1 MAVTKADLSKLK
13 HEIITSLKDEL
24 MIQIKDELMI
34 KIKDELKI
42 TIKEEIKDAMRE
54 FKNDILGEIRGMQK
68 SIEDLDNT
76 VQENKD
82 EIKSLMDRTK
92 ALETQNTQKD
102 AKIKEL
108 TDEVNDTQQHQRNFS
123 IRIKGLHVPK
133 EYKDEEFLKYV
144 YTQAIQPTLEFA
156 KLKGELS
163 KVPEYDKVIEHGH
176 ILPSRSSPTGS
187 RRSQT
192 GPPLI
197 ILRFLSRP
205 IRAKVI
211 KFSYPALNP
220 LDAAKHKWFI
230 PKEYR
235 LSNEKNNQRGNIQ
248 INGDLTRRNSE
259 LLAALRV
266 EAKKKDKVHK
276 VWTTLN
282 GKIMYAS
289 DPESKNTKIMNSLFQ
304 KY

>member
-1 MAVTKADLSKLK
+1 LSKLK
-13 HEIITSLKDEL
+13 DEIVSSL
-24 MIQIKDELMI
+24 
-34 KIKDELKI
+34 KDELKI

-54 FKNDILGEIRGMQK
+54 FKNHILGEIRSIQK
-68 SIEDLDNT
+68 SIEDLDAT
-76 VQENKD
+76 VKENKD
-82 EIKSLMDRTK
+82 EIKSLMDRTR

-102 AKIKEL
+102 NKIKEL
-108 TDEVNDTQQHQRNFS
+108 TDKINNMQQHQRNFS
-123 IRIKGLHVPK
+123 ICIKGLHVTK

-144 YTQAIQPTLEFA
+144 YTQAIQPSLEFA
-156 KLKGELS
+156 KLKGEIS
-163 KVPEYDKVIEHGH
+163 QVPEYDKVIEHGH
-176 ILPSRSSPTGS
+176 VLPSRSPPAGS

-230 PKEYR
+230 PKDYR
-235 LSNEKNNQRGNIQ
+235 LSNEKINQRGTIQ

-266 EAKKKDKVHK
+266 EAKKKEKVHK

>member
-1 MAVTKADLSKLK
+1 MAISKADLSKLK
-13 HEIITSLKDEL
+13 DQIVTSLKE
-24 MIQIKDELMI
+24 
-34 KIKDELKI
+34 ELKM
-42 TIKEEIKDAMRE
+42 TIKEEIKDAMR
-54 FKNDILGEIRGMQK
+54 DILGEIRSMQK
-68 SIEDLDNT
+68 SIEDLDAT
-76 VQENKD
+76 VKENKD
-82 EIKSLMDRTK
+82 EIKSLMDRTQ

-102 AKIKEL
+102 NKIKEL
-108 TDEVNDTQQHQRNFS
+108 TDEINDTQQHQRNFS

-156 KLKGELS
+156 KLKGEIS
-163 KVPEYDKVIEHGH
+163 QVPEFDKVIEHGH
-176 ILPSRSSPTGS
+176 ILPARPSPAGS

-211 KFSYPALNP
+211 KYSYPALNP
-220 LDAAKHKWFI
+220 VDAAKHKWFI

-235 LSNEKNNQRGNIQ
+235 LSNEKNNQKGNIQ

>member
-1 MAVTKADLSKLK
+1 
-13 HEIITSLKDEL
+13 
-24 MIQIKDELMI
+24 
-34 KIKDELKI
+34 
-42 TIKEEIKDAMRE
+42 MRE
-54 FKNDILGEIRGMQK
+54 FKNHILGEIRSMQK
-68 SIEDLDNT
+68 SIEDLDAT
-76 VQENKD
+76 VKENKD
-82 EIKSLMDRTK
+82 EIKSLMDRTQ
-92 ALETQNTQKD
+92 ALETQNTKKD
-102 AKIKEL
+102 NKIKEL
-108 TDEVNDTQQHQRNFS
+108 TDEINDTQQHQRNFS

-156 KLKGELS
+156 KLKGEIS
-163 KVPEYDKVIEHGH
+163 QVPEFDKVIEHGH
-176 ILPSRSSPTGS
+176 ILPARPSPAGS

-211 KFSYPALNP
+211 KYSYPALNP
-220 LDAAKHKWFI
+220 VDAAKHKWFI

-235 LSNEKNNQRGNIQ
+235 LSNEKNNQKGNIQ

-266 EAKKKDKVHK
+266 EAKKKDKVHE

-282 GKIMYAS
+282 RKIMYAS
-289 DPESKNTKIMNSLFQ
+289 DHESENTKNHELSISEILNLNSFKLKLVNDFL
-304 KY
+304 KLSSNIENVALVLKSAPFCTLCLNL

>member
-1 MAVTKADLSKLK
+1 M
-13 HEIITSLKDEL
+13 
-24 MIQIKDELMI
+24 
-34 KIKDELKI
+34 
-42 TIKEEIKDAMRE
+42 TIKEEIKDAMR
-54 FKNDILGEIRGMQK
+54 DILGEIRSMQK
-68 SIEDLDNT
+68 SIEDLDAT
-76 VQENKD
+76 VKENKD
-82 EIKSLMDRTK
+82 EIKSLMDRTQ
-92 ALETQNTQKD
+92 AIETQNTQKD
-102 AKIKEL
+102 NKIKEL
-108 TDEVNDTQQHQRNFS
+108 TDEINDTQQHQRNFS

-156 KLKGELS
+156 KLKGEIS
-163 KVPEYDKVIEHGH
+163 QVPEFDKVIEHGH
-176 ILPSRSSPTGS
+176 ILPARPSPAGS

-211 KFSYPALNP
+211 KYSYPALNP
-220 LDAAKHKWFI
+220 VDAAKHKWFI

-235 LSNEKNNQRGNIQ
+235 LSNEKNNQKGNIQ

>member
-1 MAVTKADLSKLK
+1 M
-13 HEIITSLKDEL
+13 
-24 MIQIKDELMI
+24 QW
-34 KIKDELKI
+34 
-42 TIKEEIKDAMRE
+42 E
-54 FKNDILGEIRGMQK
+54 FKNHILGEFQSTQK
-68 SIEDLDNT
+68 YIEDLDAT
-76 VQENKD
+76 VKENKD
-82 EIKSLMDRTK
+82 EIKSLMDRNQ
-92 ALETQNTQKD
+92 ALETQYTQKD
-102 AKIKEL
+102 NKIKEL
-108 TDEVNDTQQHQRNFS
+108 TDKINDTQQHQRNFS
-123 IRIKGLHVPK
+123 IRIKGLHVTK
-133 EYKDEEFLKYV
+133 EYKDEKFLKYV
-144 YTQAIQPTLEFA
+144 YTQATLEFV
-156 KLKGELS
+156 KLKGEIS
-163 KVPEYDKVIEHGH
+163 QVPEYDKVIEHGH
-176 ILPSRSSPTGS
+176 VLPSRSSPAGS

-220 LDAAKHKWFI
+220 VDAAKHKWFI

-235 LSNEKNNQRGNIQ
+235 LSNEKTNQGGTIQ

-266 EAKKKDKVHK
+266 EAKKKEKVHK

>member
-1 MAVTKADLSKLK
+1 MAISKADLSKLK
-13 HEIITSLKDEL
+13 DQIVSSLKDEL
-24 MIQIKDELMI
+24 KITIKDQIVTSL
-34 KIKDELKI
+34 KDELKI

-54 FKNDILGEIRGMQK
+54 FKNHILGEIRSIQK
-68 SIEDLDNT
+68 SIEDLDAT
-76 VQENKD
+76 AKENKD
-82 EIKSLMDRTK
+82 EIKSLMDRTQ
-92 ALETQNTQKD
+92 ALETQNTEKD
-102 AKIKEL
+102 NKIKEL
-108 TDEVNDTQQHQRNFS
+108 TDEINDTQQHQRNFS

-156 KLKGELS
+156 KLKGEIS
-163 KVPEYDKVIEHGH
+163 QVPEYDKVIEHGH
-176 ILPSRSSPTGS
+176 VLPSRSSPAGS

-230 PKEYR
+230 PKDYR
-235 LSNEKNNQRGNIQ
+235 LSNEKINQRGTIQ

-266 EAKKKDKVHK
+266 EAKKKEKVHK

>member
-1 MAVTKADLSKLK
+1 MRK
-13 HEIITSLKDEL
+13 H
-24 MIQIKDELMI
+24 
-34 KIKDELKI
+34 
-42 TIKEEIKDAMRE
+42 
-54 FKNDILGEIRGMQK
+54 
-68 SIEDLDNT
+68 
-76 VQENKD
+76 
-82 EIKSLMDRTK
+82 
-92 ALETQNTQKD
+92 
-102 AKIKEL
+102 
-108 TDEVNDTQQHQRNFS
+108 HYY
-123 IRIKGLHVPK
+123 
-133 EYKDEEFLKYV
+133 YKDEEFLKYV

-156 KLKGELS
+156 KLKGEIS
-163 KVPEYDKVIEHGH
+163 QVPEYDKVIEHGH
-176 ILPSRSSPTGS
+176 ILPARPSPAGS

-211 KFSYPALNP
+211 KYSYPALNP
-220 LDAAKHKWFI
+220 MDAAKHKWFI

-235 LSNEKNNQRGNIQ
+235 LLNDKNNQKGNIQ

-266 EAKKKDKVHK
+266 EAKKKNKVHK

>member
-1 MAVTKADLSKLK
+1 M
-13 HEIITSLKDEL
+13 
-24 MIQIKDELMI
+24 
-34 KIKDELKI
+34 
-42 TIKEEIKDAMRE
+42 
-54 FKNDILGEIRGMQK
+54 
-68 SIEDLDNT
+68 
-76 VQENKD
+76 
-82 EIKSLMDRTK
+82 
-92 ALETQNTQKD
+92 
-102 AKIKEL
+102 
-108 TDEVNDTQQHQRNFS
+108 
-123 IRIKGLHVPK
+123 HVPK

-156 KLKGELS
+156 KLKGEIS
-163 KVPEYDKVIEHGH
+163 QVPEFDKVIEHGH
-176 ILPSRSSPTGS
+176 ILPARPSPAGS

-211 KFSYPALNP
+211 KYSYPALNP
-220 LDAAKHKWFI
+220 VDAAKHKWFI

-235 LSNEKNNQRGNIQ
+235 LSNEKNNQKGNIQ

-282 GKIMYAS
+282 GKVMYAS
-289 DPESKNTKIMNSLFQ
+289 DPEIKNTKTMNFIFQ

>member
-1 MAVTKADLSKLK
+1 MAISKADLSKLK
-13 HEIITSLKDEL
+13 DQIVTSLKE
-24 MIQIKDELMI
+24 
-34 KIKDELKI
+34 ELKM
-42 TIKEEIKDAMRE
+42 TIKEEIKDAMR
-54 FKNDILGEIRGMQK
+54 DILGEIRSMQK
-68 SIEDLDNT
+68 SIEDLDAT
-76 VQENKD
+76 VKENKD
-82 EIKSLMDRTK
+82 EIKSLMDRTQ
-92 ALETQNTQKD
+92 ALETQNTKKD
-102 AKIKEL
+102 NKIKEL
-108 TDEVNDTQQHQRNFS
+108 TDEINDTQQHQRNFS

-156 KLKGELS
+156 KLKGEIS
-163 KVPEYDKVIEHGH
+163 QVPEFDKVIEHGH
-176 ILPSRSSPTGS
+176 ILPARPSPAGS

-211 KFSYPALNP
+211 KYSYPALNP
-220 LDAAKHKWFI
+220 VDAAKHKWFI

-235 LSNEKNNQRGNIQ
+235 LSNEKNNQKGNIQ